1 MPAPPLPSDNKE
13 AERKRVLVL
22 GASGTIGRAVVAAL
36 LSDGHAVV
44 AALRRSPV
52 ADAIVQELQQAGAEC
67 RFGDVTDPNS
77 IGRDLFQGGPFDA
90 VVSCLASRSGTAK
103 DAEAIDYRANSYAL
117 AAAKA
122 AGTRHFILLSAIC
135 VQKPLLAFQRAKLRF
150 EAELA
155 ASGLTYSIVRPTAF
169 FKSLSGQVKGVQKGK
184 PFMVFGNGELTRC
197 KPISDADLARFI
209 ADCISDTERHNR
221 ILPIGG
227 PGPAIGPLD
236 QAAML
241 SELLGRE
248 VKVRRVPVGMM
259 SVFAGLF
266 ALGERWSSW
275 CAEKAEYAR
284 IARYYATESMLVL
297 DPKTGQYDPDMTP
310 EFGEDT
316 LRDHYA
322 KLLETAE

>member
-1 MPAPPLPSDNKE
+1 ME
-13 AERKRVLVL
+13 ATAQKCLEKRVLIL

-36 LSDGHAVV
+36 LSGSHEVV
-44 AALRRSPV
+44 AALRRSSAAV
-52 ADAIVQELQQAGAEC
+52 AADLQQAGAEC
-67 RFGDVTDPNS
+67 RFGDVIDPVS
-77 IGRDLFQGGPFDA
+77 IERDFFQGKPFDI
-90 VVSCLASRSGTAK
+90 VISCLACRSGTAK
-103 DAEAIDYRANSYAL
+103 DAEAIDYQANANAL

-135 VQKPLLAFQRAKLRF
+135 VQKPLLAFQHAKLKF
-150 EAELA
+150 EAELV

-197 KPISDADLARFI
+197 KPISDADLARFVSE
-209 ADCISDTERHNR
+209 CISNPDRHNR

-227 PGPAIGPLD
+227 PGPAISPLD

-241 SELLGRE
+241 HDMLGRE
-248 VKVRRVPVGMM
+248 VKVRRVSVGMM
-259 SVFAGLF
+259 SAFAGLF

-297 DPKTGQYDPDMTP
+297 DTETGQYDPDMTP

-322 KLLETAE
+322 QLLETAE

>member
-1 MPAPPLPSDNKE
+1 MGGNAADLT
-13 AERKRVLVL
+13 AKRVLVL
-22 GASGTIGRAVVAAL
+22 GASGTIGRAVVRAL
-36 LSDGHAVV
+36 LDDGHATV
-44 AALRRSPV
+44 AALRRSSSG
-52 ADAIVQELQQAGAEC
+52 EQAAVDLARANAEC
-67 RFGDVTDPNS
+67 RFGDVADPAS
-77 IGRDLFQGGPFDA
+77 IERDLLQGEPFDA
-90 VVSCLASRSGTAK
+90 VISCLASRSGTAK
-103 DAEAIDYRANSYAL
+103 DADAIDYQANSNAV

-122 AGTRHFILLSAIC
+122 AGVEHFILLSAIC
-135 VQKPLLAFQRAKLRF
+135 VQKPLLAFQREKLRF

-197 KPISDADLARFI
+197 KPISDANLARFI
-209 ADCISDTERHNR
+209 AGCISDTERHNR

-241 SELLGRE
+241 SDLLGRE

-297 DPKTGQYDPDMTP
+297 DEETGQYDPDMTP

-322 KLLETAE
+322 KLPETAE